1 MKMDENCLKA
11 NNLKIH
17 PDFKKD
23 FSNLMDNEKVGK
35 CARFINLLDS
45 LRKTYPPI
53 NSVT

>member
-23 FSNLMDNEKVGK
+23 FSSLMDNEKVGNF
-35 CARFINLLDS
+35 ARFINDLDWYDWYYQ
-45 LRKTYPPI
+45 KPPLP
-53 NSVT
+53 